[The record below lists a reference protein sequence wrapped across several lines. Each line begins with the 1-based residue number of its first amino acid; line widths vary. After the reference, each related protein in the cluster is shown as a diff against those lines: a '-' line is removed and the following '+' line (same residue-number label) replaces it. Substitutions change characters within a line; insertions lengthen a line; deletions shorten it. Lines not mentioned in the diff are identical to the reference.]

1 MHSQPQVLCL
11 NQFKTVS
18 PVGSFKTTF
27 GLSSESEQIPY
38 VLKQGSPDMSCVVI
52 TTCNRKDKNKCLSFT
67 ESFKY
72 CYKEGIYTA
81 SNMDKIH
88 CHQNVTLASRERHVS
103 GWAQDVT
110 AVLSYLQHHARS
122 TKTLSFSQQCF
133 RLLKRRTLRMELSCR
148 VCLVSYPSRRHRRV
162 VLPDPANSDRFKSA
176 KPSCR
181 RTQV

>member
-27 GLSSESEQIPY
+27 GLSYESEQIPY

-67 ESFKY
+67 GSCKY
-72 CYKEGIYTA
+72 CFKEGIYTA
-81 SNMDKIH
+81 SNIYKIS
-88 CHQNVTLASRERHVS
+88 CYQNLTLASTERHVS
-103 GWAQDVT
+103 GRAQVVT
-110 AVLSYLQHHARS
+110 AGLSYLQHHVRS
-122 TKTLSFSQQCF
+122 TKTLYFSQCF
-133 RLLKRRTLRMELSCR
+133 RLLKCRTLRMELSCR